1 MKIGL
6 IGSGFV
12 GSSIKNAY
20 DLVGINVAVVDP
32 LYSTNTIND
41 IALACD
47 AIFVAVPSPQSPN
60 GECDTSILQEVLKEI
75 AATGYVKPIISKVTA
90 PPRVYREL
98 QKTYPNLVHAPE
110 FLVAA
115 TAKEDYLNGKFA
127 IIGGLPPYVGMAE
140 SIIKLGQTKIE
151 QTFFCSIEEASV
163 VKYTINTFLA
173 TKVAFM
179 NQLYDFCKDQA
190 ISFDNVS
197 RILPV
202 EPRLGNSH
210 FSVPGPDGR
219 RGFGGACFPKDTA
232 ALSFESKGIMS
243 VLDAAISYNKVIRPE

>member
-12 GSSIKNAY
+12 GGSIKNAY
-20 DLVGINVAVVDP
+20 ALQGIPVVVVDP
-32 LYSTNTIND
+32 LYSSSTIED
-41 IALACD
+41 LAWCD
-47 AIFVAVPSPQSPN
+47 AIFIAVPSPQSPS
-60 GECDTSILQEVLKEI
+60 GECDTSIFQGVLKQLKEI
-75 AATGYVKPIISKVTA
+75 NYVKPIISKVTA

-98 QKTYPNLVHAPE
+98 QQLYSNLVHAPE

-115 TAKEDYLNGKFA
+115 TAQQDYLDGKFA

-140 SIIKLGQTKIE
+140 HIIKLGQKKIE
-151 QTFFCSIEEASV
+151 QTFFCSIDEASM

-179 NQLYDFCKDQA
+179 NQLSDFCEAQDIDFQ
-190 ISFDNVS
+190 NVA

-210 FSVPGPDGR
+210 FAVPGPDGK

-232 ALSFESKGIMS
+232 SLCFESRGLMS
-243 VLDAAISYNKVIRPE
+243 ILDSAVAYNNAIRPE